1 MKFAQELGWVVKDGR
16 LYFPAQEEGYGHNDI
31 LVTSDQV
38 IENTLGYARELE
50 TIV

>member
-1 MKFAQELGWVVKDGR
+1 VVKDGR
-16 LYFPAQEEGYGHNDI
+16 IYFPGQEEEYSSKDI